1 MNDTP
6 ILDKYLS
13 GGLVKR
19 DELWDEV
26 QGLDAS
32 VMEETPFLRS
42 LFESLKEECE
52 DAK

>member
-1 MNDTP
+1 MRDTP

-26 QGLDAS
+26 RKLDVS
-32 VMEETPFLRS
+32 VMKETLFLRS
-42 LFESLKEECE
+42 LYESLKEEYE